1 MGGGARQRQREHCTC
16 PAELDVVACTNIM
29 QVKADRSETNTS
41 AKDNIKKLQEETAK
55 VAGKQ

>member
-1 MGGGARQRQREHCTC
+1 MVE
-16 PAELDVVACTNIM
+16 

-55 VAGKQ
+55 VAKNSAGKSSS